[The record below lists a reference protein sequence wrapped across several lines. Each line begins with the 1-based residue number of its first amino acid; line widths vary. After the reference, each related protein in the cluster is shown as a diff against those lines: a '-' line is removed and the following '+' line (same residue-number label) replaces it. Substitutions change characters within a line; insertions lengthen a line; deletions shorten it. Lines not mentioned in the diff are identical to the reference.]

1 MNGILV
7 GFGTNRKLNAVYSLV
22 EGKYPNLGENIGVMT
37 RFVGGKDKI
46 AVNFLKQFFSEMNNI
61 LI

>member
-46 AVNFLKQFFSEMNNI
+46 AINFLK
-61 LI
+61 